1 MTRAVSL
8 AAAAIVLAG
17 CASQPGEPAG
27 APVVDRT
34 ARAAGP
40 TPPPAPAPAPKAA
53 SAAASAAPVVS
64 AGEYVVKRGDTLYS
78 IALEHGLDYRE
89 LAQWNSLDDPT
100 RIRTGQVL
108 KVARPGETPGVT
120 VGKLGASSRIEARPL
135 DAPAPA
141 PAKPAAT
148 TAAAAPAAAPSPAVP
163 GGPLK
168 FIWPAKGKVIAAFE
182 QTRGKGV
189 DIDGRLGDPIIAAA
203 GGKVTYV
210 GSGIRGLGKM
220 LIIQHSDEFLTV
232 YAHTSQIVV
241 KEQQVVA
248 SGQKIAEIGSSDAER
263 PMLHFQIRKSGRPL
277 DPKQYLPGV

>member
-1 MTRAVSL
+1 MMRGVSL
-8 AAAAIVLAG
+8 VAAAIALAA
-17 CASQPGEPAG
+17 CASGPGEPAG

-34 ARAAGP
+34 GRAGAA
-40 TPPPAPAPAPKAA
+40 TPPPTPAPAPKAPG
-53 SAAASAAPVVS
+53 AAAAAAAPVVT

-89 LAQWNSLDDPT
+89 LAQWNSLEDPT
-100 RIRTGQVL
+100 RIRGGQVL
-108 KVARPGETPGVT
+108 RVRPPERGVT
-120 VGKLGASSRIEARPL
+120 VGKLAGSSRIESRPL

-141 PAKPAAT
+141 KPA
-148 TAAAAPAAAPSPAVP
+148 TAAAAPPPTATSPVVP
-163 GGPLK
+163 AGPLK

-182 QTRGKGV
+182 QTRGKGL
-189 DIDGRLGDPIIAAA
+189 DIDGRVGDPIVAAA

-248 SGQKIAEIGSSDAER
+248 GGQKIAEIGTTDAER

-277 DPKQYLPGV
+277 DPKQFLPGV

>member
-1 MTRAVSL
+1 MTRGVSL
-8 AAAAIVLAG
+8 VAAAIALAA

-34 ARAAGP
+34 GRAASA
-40 TPPPAPAPAPKAA
+40 TPPPAPASTPKAA
-53 SAAASAAPVVS
+53 SAAPGAAPVIT

-89 LAQWNSLDDPT
+89 LGQWNSLDDPT
-100 RIRTGQVL
+100 RIRGGQVL
-108 KVARPGETPGVT
+108 RVRPPEPGGVT
-120 VGKLGASSRIEARPL
+120 VGRLAGSSRIEARPL

-141 PAKPAAT
+141 PAKS
-148 TAAAAPAAAPSPAVP
+148 TAAAAAPPPLP

-168 FIWPAKGKVIAAFE
+168 FIWPTKGKVIAAFE
-182 QTRGKGV
+182 QTRGKGL
-189 DIDGRLGDPIIAAA
+189 DIDGRVGDPVVAAA

-220 LIIQHSDEFLTV
+220 LIIQHSDQFLTV

-241 KEQQVVA
+241 KEQQVV
-248 SGQKIAEIGSSDAER
+248 SGGQKIAEIGTSDAER
-263 PMLHFQIRKSGRPL
+263 PMLHFQIRKLGRPL
-277 DPKQYLPGV
+277 DPKQFLPGV